1 MENSVAD
8 IELAREGHTAQ
19 LTDMSYAAP
28 ALSTPRPFAVSTY
41 VKIAFIL
48 FALVYAMTRNLKL
61 ALLILISEIVLAK
74 LLK

>member
-8 IELAREGHTAQ
+8 IELAREGHTAI

-28 ALSTPRPFAVSTY
+28 ALSTPRPFAVSSY
-41 VKIAFIL
+41 VKVAALL
-48 FALVYAMTRNLKL
+48 FVLVYAMTKDLKL
-61 ALLILISEIVLAK
+61 AFLVFISQIVLSK